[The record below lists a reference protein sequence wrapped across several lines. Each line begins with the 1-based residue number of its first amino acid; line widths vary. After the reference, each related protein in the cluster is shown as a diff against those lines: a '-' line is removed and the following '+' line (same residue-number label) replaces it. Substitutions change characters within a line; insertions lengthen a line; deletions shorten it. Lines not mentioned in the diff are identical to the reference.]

1 MLSPALDLPPM
12 TKPCKACKE
21 QIDQAATKCPRC
33 QAYQYWYRN
42 PRMLSLLWLPFLV
55 FLVWNTSQV
64 THSARF
70 ADYKDKLSVSIVDE
84 NPAANGK
91 ARLLT
96 VRIEN
101 KTDKTWKRP
110 KIQIES
116 LDGNDKLLSVEHV
129 NEFDVVVGPNSSA
142 LDTVSLRIIP
152 SEPVAKRRVTLT
164 DIDSN
169 RF

>member
-1 MLSPALDLPPM
+1 M

-21 QIDQAATKCPRC
+21 PIEQAATKCPRC

-42 PRMLSLLWLPFLV
+42 PRIVSLVWVPFFV

-64 THSARF
+64 THSPRF
-70 ADYKDKLSVSIVDE
+70 ADYKDKLSVSIVEE

-116 LDGNDKLLSVEHV
+116 FDGNDKLLSVEHV
-129 NEFDVVVGPNSSA
+129 TEYDVVVGPNSFA
-142 LDTVSLRIIP
+142 LLTVSLRIVP
-152 SEPVAKRRVTLT
+152 PEPVAKRRVTLT